1 MHTYIRAIGFS
12 KKESQVD
19 IETLIKDVVL
29 QADSVKTIIKD
40 NGNIYV
46 EYQRSFGENI
56 GITVRGEEDEKGT
69 FHIGTYFPFLK
80 STFKEGMLEE
90 EIYINKKVDS
100 DAYTGM
106 CDDNHVG
113 VSLIFYMQNIEQYI
127 KSGETR
133 LTLNNKKIKL
143 VALSSSG
150 KIILPTQKRIY
161 SHIASKIDNAVKNQ
175 LMDEAKNGDMQALDI
190 LSMSDMDNNAALVER
205 IKHED
210 LFSIVETSFIPYG
223 SESDLYTVLGNIL
236 SARQLK
242 NTETGELIWVLK
254 IVCNDI
260 PIELAIN
267 ADDLMGFPSPGM
279 RFKGVI
285 WMQGEL
291 A

>member
-1 MHTYIRAIGFS
+1 MHTYIRSIGFS

-19 IETLIKDVVL
+19 IENLVKNVVL

-40 NGNIYV
+40 NGNIFV
-46 EYQRSFGENI
+46 EYKKNFGENI
-56 GITVRGEEDEKGT
+56 GIIVRGEEDEKGT

-80 STFKEGMLEE
+80 SSFKEGLQEE

-113 VSLIFYMQNIEQYI
+113 VSLIFYMQNIENYI
-127 KSGETR
+127 KSNVTR

-143 VALSSSG
+143 VALASSG

-175 LMDEAKNGDMQALDI
+175 LMDEAKNGDLQALDI
-190 LSMSDMDNNAALVER
+190 LSMSDMDNNAALQER

-223 SESDLYTVLGNIL
+223 SESDLYTILGNIL
-236 SARQLK
+236 SSRQLK
-242 NTETGELIWVLK
+242 NEETGELIWVLK

-260 PIELAIN
+260 PMEVAIN

-291 A
+291 F

>member
-1 MHTYIRAIGFS
+1 MHTYIRSIGFS

-19 IETLIKDVVL
+19 IENLVKNVVL

-40 NGNIYV
+40 NGNIFV
-46 EYQRSFGENI
+46 EYKKNFGENI
-56 GITVRGEEDEKGT
+56 GIIVRGEEDEKGT

-80 STFKEGMLEE
+80 SSFKEGLQEE

-113 VSLIFYMQNIEQYI
+113 VSLIFYMQNIENYI
-127 KSGETR
+127 KSSVTR

-143 VALSSSG
+143 VALASSG

-175 LMDEAKNGDMQALDI
+175 LMDEAKNGDLQALDI
-190 LSMSDMDNNAALVER
+190 LSMSDMDNNAALQER

-223 SESDLYTVLGNIL
+223 SESDLYTILGNIL
-236 SARQLK
+236 SSRQLK
-242 NTETGELIWVLK
+242 NEETGELIWVLK

-260 PIELAIN
+260 PMEVAIN

-291 A
+291 F